1 MHIIV
6 KKKYLTFNDYKVK
19 CAVGKR
25 GINIKKKEGD
35 QITPKGNYIIEKIFY
50 RKDRVGVIKT
60 SISKSIIKK
69 NMGWCDDPR
78 SNKYNKQ
85 IKLPF
90 KYSSEKLYR
99 KDNMYDIFLVLNF
112 NRHPIKKGKGSA
124 IFIHIAKNKMLPTK
138 GCVAIKKKDL
148 KNLIRLIK
156 KRTTV
161 KII

>member
-1 MHIIV
+1 
-6 KKKYLTFNDYKVK
+6 
-19 CAVGKR
+19 
-25 GINIKKKEGD
+25 
-35 QITPKGNYIIEKIFY
+35 
-50 RKDRVGVIKT
+50 
-60 SISKSIIKK
+60 
-69 NMGWCDDPR
+69 MGWCDDPR